1 MGGNKSPGGEVQGL
15 YRDVSDGLMQLEQE
29 MQRLQLWSAQ
39 PPDPQALASQQPFC
53 VDTLSLPEWLQHVFL
68 PSLRNSIERGYA
80 LPEKCQV
87 APMAEIYCQQLRLQQ
102 DIDGTALI
110 AILESIDLALN
121 APR

>member
-1 MGGNKSPGGEVQGL
+1 MQGL
-15 YRDVSDGLMQLEQE
+15 YRDVSDRLLQLERE
-29 MQRLQLWSAQ
+29 MKRLQLWGAQ
-39 PPDPQALASQQPFC
+39 TPDPQALASQHPFC

-87 APMAEIYCQQLRLQQ
+87 APMAEMYCQQLRLQQ
-102 DIDGTALI
+102 DIDGANLI
-110 AILESIDLALN
+110 AILEGIDLALN